1 MSYDLLGY
9 NLISPGSYGSY
20 GMGMNMMANSLYMMN
35 FCNQL
40 KNYYTGGAVGEAK
53 GTEGTAAGSGTAGM
67 SSADFQTAFQEAFR
81 KALQETMGTTNGNA
95 AAQTSSGTAHTSAKT
110 TTNRTV
116 TAQSAYQSMS
126 GYCSHPSRIWT
137 SSFAHR

>member
-1 MSYDLLGY
+1 MSYNLLGY
-9 NLISPGSYGSY
+9 NLISPVGYGSY

-40 KNYYTGGAVGEAK
+40 KNYCTGSAVGEAK
-53 GTEGTAAGSGTAGM
+53 GAEGTAAGS
-67 SSADFQTAFQEAFR
+67 
-81 KALQETMGTTNGNA
+81 GTTNGNA
-95 AAQTSSGTAHTSAKT
+95 AAQTASGTAHTSAKT
-110 TTNRTV
+110 TANRTV
-116 TAQSAYQSMS
+116 TAQSMYQTVS